1 MMTTYMA
8 DTHSLLWAFHKPGKL
23 GEQARL
29 AFEEIANGESKLLIP
44 TIVVGELIFTVENK
58 PIQADLDKILV
69 AIQKSPNI
77 EFVDFDYESALQL
90 RDLTAIPEMHDR
102 IIVAAAIEYRATL
115 ITFDKTITASGL
127 VKVVW

>member
-1 MMTTYMA
+1 
-8 DTHSLLWAFHKPGKL
+8 
-23 GEQARL
+23 
-29 AFEEIANGESKLLIP
+29 
-44 TIVVGELIFTVENK
+44 LIFTVENK
-58 PIQADLDKILV
+58 PIQADLDKILA

-115 ITFDKTITASGL
+115 ITLDKTITTSKL